1 MPGPSRLRWRSV
13 VAVGLTSLVFA
24 AASQSPPAEPNG
36 DGSTLQVLQ
45 CQVEQALPTPP
56 AEASQGGFHFVF
68 ESLGGT
74 AVDGRACTVH
84 RIRNL
89 QGSPPTPVRWSA
101 GSEVLADVVGLP
113 RCTQDD
119 ECAWIEVARYFD
131 GDFLGGDTLVSY
143 GLNADSF
150 HEETPALVAF
160 ASPDT
165 STAAASVGTEIVGT
179 VVTLAGVE
187 VAIDLVV
194 RSRLERSEDEVVLV
208 YEVSATDDSQLDGSR
223 ITLAW
228 EAFDLLPMG
237 ALPAGD
243 DGSTFRSLA
252 TGEPV
257 AAGRSGD
264 TVSLRLSAA
273 SVVYRDP
280 LALVVLAA
288 GSDEVLMRVPLPA
301 FLPGGG

>member
-1 MPGPSRLRWRSV
+1 MPGPSRPCWRNV
-13 VAVGLTSLVFA
+13 IAVGLTSLVFA
-24 AASQSPPAEPNG
+24 AASQSPPADPVG
-36 DGSTLQVLQ
+36 DGSTQQVLQ

-74 AVDGRACTVH
+74 AVDGRACTVY

-113 RCTQDD
+113 RCPRD
-119 ECAWIEVARYFD
+119 EECEWLEVARYFD
-131 GDFLGGDTLVSY
+131 GDFVDGDTLVSY

-150 HEETPALVAF
+150 HEETPGLVAF

-165 STAAASVGTEIVGT
+165 AAAAASVGTEIVGT
-179 VVTLAGVE
+179 VVTRDGVE

-194 RSRLERSEDEVVLV
+194 RSRLERSEEVVVLV
-208 YEVSATDDSQLDGSR
+208 YEVSAADDSQLDGSR
-223 ITLAW
+223 FTLAW
-228 EAFDLLPMG
+228 EAFDSLSPG

-243 DGSTFRSLA
+243 GESPFRSLA

-257 AAGRSGD
+257 AARRSGD
-264 TVSLRLSAA
+264 TVSVRLSAG

-280 LALVVLAA
+280 LSLVVLAA
-288 GSDEVLMRVPLPA
+288 GTDEVLMRVPLPA